1 MATCYKNNKE
11 IKFEKLGNILF
22 AGNFKGTVYDFITKG
37 EFNTDLGYT
46 NTEIRL
52 QFPIDK
58 EPSYEGIL
66 KTSHFNAGKLFDI
79 SSLGLLNFNG
89 KIKGSSF
96 DLNKQKT
103 NIQGNIDSI
112 AWNNYNYTNI
122 TTNGD
127 IQKGA
132 YNGSLKIKDP
142 NINFI
147 SNIEVDFNQAKPKI
161 NAVGD
166 LQNTNLKELG
176 FSKIK
181 FN

>member
-1 MATCYKNNKE
+1 M
-11 IKFEKLGNILF
+11 
-22 AGNFKGTVYDFITKG
+22 
-37 EFNTDLGYT
+37 
-46 NTEIRL
+46 
-52 QFPIDK
+52 
-58 EPSYEGIL
+58 L
-66 KTSHFNAGKLFDI
+66 KTSHFNAGKLLDI
-79 SSLGLLNFNG
+79 ASLGLLNFNG

-96 DLNKQKT
+96 DLDQQKT

-122 TTNGD
+122 TTNGN

-132 YNGSLKIKDP
+132 YNGSLRIKDP

-176 FSKIK
+176 FSKNK
-181 FN
+181 FSLRDCWISILMETVLTTSWVMQNFIMGN